1 MFTKIGFHLLLV
13 FTSVNSIM
21 IPFISNATLISIS
34 NTSTII
40 IANKTCTECLCLSKF
55 SYVAL
60 NCFPNNTCQYFNT
73 FPLIYKIQL
82 ELQAHLYFIQGV
94 FPNKSQP
101 CFSDISCLLNRLN
114 ASNKIYTNV
123 SQSRSISIDN
133 HGYLVTVS
141 SDTSTLVRLYSGNLS
156 SVTNSSLK
164 PFNDVPYAIAYYNET
179 YYVGFTK
186 YILAIDSNNLT
197 ILQNITTSYFNGV
210 RDMIFSSNGKL
221 MIVTSVS
228 NSYLLFF
235 NQTGNWSRN
244 YNLIHNQLVNYSNP
258 HGSWYVNDSYFYVT
272 SWTGNAIY
280 AYSAI
285 NNSLVW
291 RGRLFFY
298 IFASPLTYS
307 GLSLTIDQYNR
318 YWVSSGS
325 NGIQIYNS
333 QGILIGTINNIC
345 SFVFDVLISSDY
357 VLYVSCYSSNQVWRI
372 DLNN

>member
-1 MFTKIGFHLLLV
+1 MLCYSTV
-13 FTSVNSIM
+13 TTNSCNKPQLNI
-21 IPFISNATLISIS
+21 LI
-34 NTSTII
+34 
-40 IANKTCTECLCLSKF
+40 E
-55 SYVAL
+55 
-60 NCFPNNTCQYFNT
+60 
-73 FPLIYKIQL
+73 
-82 ELQAHLYFIQGV
+82 
-94 FPNKSQP
+94 
-101 CFSDISCLLNRLN
+101 LN

-133 HGYLVTVS
+133 HGYLATVS

-345 SFVFDVLISSDY
+345 SFVFDVLITSDY